1 MKWTLGLAVMAI
13 SGVNAGSAMSR
24 PPKDESM
31 PASIEGQCFTKY
43 TNHCEY
49 YYQNVKYEVPCKANA
64 QCHKFFN
71 KCTVKINRRKPI
83 DQQDPATCS

>member
-31 PASIEGQCFTKY
+31 PASIEGVR
-43 TNHCEY
+43 NE
-49 YYQNVKYEVPCKANA
+49 
-64 QCHKFFN
+64 
-71 KCTVKINRRKPI
+71 
-83 DQQDPATCS
+83 